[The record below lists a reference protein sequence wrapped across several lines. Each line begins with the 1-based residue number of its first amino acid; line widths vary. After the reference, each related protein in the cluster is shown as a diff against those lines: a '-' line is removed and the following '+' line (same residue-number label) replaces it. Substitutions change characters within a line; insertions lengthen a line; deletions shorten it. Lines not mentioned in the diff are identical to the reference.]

1 VAPVSD
7 RALAALTTRH
17 AAWAAQQAALERD
30 LKEVDAG
37 LDRVVQGIVK
47 AGASDRLAAPL
58 KIEEPRRRDVRAR
71 LARVQTAR
79 SVTALDTDK
88 IKREV
93 FELVGDV
100 TGVLRDRITAPTR
113 MMLRRVLEGQIVA
126 EPINIGGRRGY
137 RLTGHVTFASFLRGD
152 VFEALKAGAQ
162 PDGGGPNGI
171 RTRVSALRGPCPGPL
186 DDGAVPHPSWL
197 GEEDSN
203 PRYQGQN
210 LASYP

>member
-1 VAPVSD
+1 MGYAWRATEYRSPADVGRSARNTPRGSDVRSRPRRRSRPV
-7 RALAALTTRH
+7 TP
-17 AAWAAQQAALERD
+17 AWAAQQSALERD
-30 LKEVDAG
+30 VKEVDAG
-37 LDRVVQGIVK
+37 PDRVVQGIVK
-47 AGASDRLAAPL
+47 AGASDRIVAPL
-58 KIEEPRRRDVRAR
+58 KIEEQKRRDVRAR
-71 LARVQTAR
+71 LAQVQTTR

-126 EPINIGGRRGY
+126 EPINIGGRGGY

-162 PDGGGPNGI
+162 LDGGGPNGI
-171 RTRVSALRGPCPGPL
+171 RTRVLSH
-186 DDGAVPHPSWL
+186 DHVF
-197 GEEDSN
+197 
-203 PRYQGQN
+203 
-210 LASYP
+210 ASSVG